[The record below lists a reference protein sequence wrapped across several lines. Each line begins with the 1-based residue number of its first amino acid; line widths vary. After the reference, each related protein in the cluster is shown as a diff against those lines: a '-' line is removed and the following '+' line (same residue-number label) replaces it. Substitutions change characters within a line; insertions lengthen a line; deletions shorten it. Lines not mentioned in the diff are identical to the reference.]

1 VIYRLFYLGAFF
13 LHKFSFQK
21 KNMARKILLLSFLL
35 SFSSNYS
42 QDSIAYFSDALRLN
56 INSYNAASNR
66 AFENK
71 DFTEGK
77 RLFDSLVQ
85 YKLIGTRFDD
95 FTVKGYNSKD
105 VILNNINKPILLVTY
120 ASWCILNKGDAPALN
135 ELAKKYPD
143 DLQIVII
150 FWDKKQNLKKIA
162 NQFSNAIKICYANES
177 YANDFR
183 IIATLKHTL
192 GIPTVFFIDENK
204 KVVNINRVKN
214 HYKPKI
220 SFDTS
225 LTISYDLFDQ
235 MINPPLNKITPNSGI
250 ANNNN

>member
-1 VIYRLFYLGAFF
+1 
-13 LHKFSFQK
+13 
-21 KNMARKILLLSFLL
+21 MTRKILLLAFLL
-35 SFSSNYS
+35 SFSRNYS
-42 QDSIAYFSDALRLN
+42 QDSIPYFSDALRSS

-85 YKLIGTRFDD
+85 YKLTNTRFDN

-105 VILNNINKPILLVTY
+105 LILNNINKPILLVTY
-120 ASWCILNKGDAPALN
+120 ASWCILNRGDAAALN

-143 DLQIVII
+143 ALQIVII

-177 YANDFR
+177 YTNDFR

-214 HYKPKI
+214 HYKPKN
-220 SFDTS
+220 SFDTALS
-225 LTISYDLFDQ
+225 ISYNLFEQ
-235 MINPPLNKITPNSGI
+235 MINPSLNKITSNSGI
-250 ANNNN
+250 VNNND

>member
-1 VIYRLFYLGAFF
+1 
-13 LHKFSFQK
+13 
-21 KNMARKILLLSFLL
+21 MTRKILLLSFLL

-71 DFTEGK
+71 DFNEGK

-95 FTVKGYNSKD
+95 FTVKGYN
-105 VILNNINKPILLVTY
+105 PILLVTY

-220 SFDTS
+220 SFDTA

>member
-1 VIYRLFYLGAFF
+1 
-13 LHKFSFQK
+13 
-21 KNMARKILLLSFLL
+21 MTRKILLLAFLL
-35 SFSSNYS
+35 SFSRNYS
-42 QDSIAYFSDALRLN
+42 QDSIPYFSDALRSS

-85 YKLIGTRFDD
+85 YKLTNTRFDN

-105 VILNNINKPILLVTY
+105 LILNNINKPILLVTY
-120 ASWCILNKGDAPALN
+120 ASWCILNRGDAAALN

-143 DLQIVII
+143 ALQIVII

-214 HYKPKI
+214 HYKPKN
-220 SFDTS
+220 SFDTALS
-225 LTISYDLFDQ
+225 ISYNLFEQ
-235 MINPPLNKITPNSGI
+235 MINPSLNKITSNSGI
-250 ANNNN
+250 VNNND

>member
-1 VIYRLFYLGAFF
+1 
-13 LHKFSFQK
+13 
-21 KNMARKILLLSFLL
+21 MTRKILLLSFLL

-71 DFTEGK
+71 DFNEGK

-220 SFDTS
+220 SFDTA

-235 MINPPLNKITPNSGI
+235 MINPPLNKIAPNSGI

>member
-1 VIYRLFYLGAFF
+1 
-13 LHKFSFQK
+13 
-21 KNMARKILLLSFLL
+21 MTRKILLLFFLL

-71 DFTEGK
+71 DFNEGK

-220 SFDTS
+220 SFDTA

-235 MINPPLNKITPNSGI
+235 MINPPLNKITTNSGI

>member
-1 VIYRLFYLGAFF
+1 
-13 LHKFSFQK
+13 
-21 KNMARKILLLSFLL
+21 MTRKILLLAFLL
-35 SFSSNYS
+35 SFSRNYS
-42 QDSIAYFSDALRLN
+42 QDSIPYFSDALRSS

-85 YKLIGTRFDD
+85 YQLTNTRFDN

-105 VILNNINKPILLVTY
+105 LILNNINKPILLVTY
-120 ASWCILNKGDAPALN
+120 ASWCILNRGDAAALN

-143 DLQIVII
+143 ALQIVII

-204 KVVNINRVKN
+204 KGVNINRVKN
-214 HYKPKI
+214 HYKPKN
-220 SFDTS
+220 SFDTALS
-225 LTISYDLFDQ
+225 ISYNLFEQ
-235 MINPPLNKITPNSGI
+235 MINPSLNKITSNSGI
-250 ANNNN
+250 VNNND

>member
-1 VIYRLFYLGAFF
+1 VIYRLFYLEAFF

-21 KNMARKILLLSFLL
+21 KNMARKTLLLSFLL

-220 SFDTS
+220 SFDTA

>member
-1 VIYRLFYLGAFF
+1 
-13 LHKFSFQK
+13 
-21 KNMARKILLLSFLL
+21 MPRKILLLVFLL
-35 SFSSNYS
+35 CFLRNYS
-42 QDSIAYFSDALRLN
+42 QDSIPYFSDALRSS
-56 INSYNAASNR
+56 INSYNTASNR

-71 DFTEGK
+71 DFSEGK

-85 YKLIGTRFDD
+85 YKLTNTRFDN
-95 FTVKGYNSKD
+95 FTIKGYNSKD
-105 VILNNINKPILLVTY
+105 LILNNINKPILLVTY
-120 ASWCILNKGDAPALN
+120 ASWCILNRGDAAALN
-135 ELAKKYPD
+135 ELAKKYPE

-204 KVVNINRVKN
+204 KVININRVKN

-220 SFDTS
+220 SFDTALS
-225 LTISYDLFDQ
+225 NSYDLFDQ
-235 MINPPLNKITPNSGI
+235 MINPHLNKTTSNSAI
-250 ANNNN
+250 VNNND